1 MNYKVVIN
9 VIGRIIVTEAALLLL
24 PTAIS
29 VYYSEFAVVQAFL
42 ITAAI
47 AAILGGIFILTTRK
61 TDRSLYP
68 SKGNYCKALACI
80 KGPIGLAGCKNKNSA

>member
-61 TDRSLYP
+61 TDRSLY
-68 SKGNYCKALACI
+68 
-80 KGPIGLAGCKNKNSA
+80 AGEGFAIVAFAWILL